1 MEHHIHYILLV
12 SIALIWGSQYIF
24 NELAL
29 QELTPFGLMIMRIFF
44 GFVTLTFL
52 ILLIPG
58 ERAKRLHLTKKLF
71 VLFIVIG
78 AVEAAIPFFLIAY
91 GQLHVASSIT
101 AIIMGLIPMMTILLE
116 RLMRH
121 RGKITLTEG
130 IGLTVGFA
138 GLIVLIN
145 PVSDNLHST
154 LLGFLSISMAAFCF
168 ALALILMAKIP
179 KEISSLHA
187 TRFILMI
194 YALPLML
201 VWLFLNN
208 HSLALSDS
216 TWLSVIILGIF
227 SSGIV
232 YLLYLKL
239 IRLAGA
245 SFTALSNY
253 LVPLVGTALGV
264 YFFNEPFTWNI
275 ALSLLL
281 IVSALFTIKGTTKDP
296 S

>member
-1 MEHHIHYILLV
+1 MHYILLIF
-12 SIALIWGSQYIF
+12 IALIWGSQYIF

-29 QELTPFGLMIMRIFF
+29 QELTPFGLMVLRIFF
-44 GFVTLTFL
+44 GFITLTLL
-52 ILLIPG
+52 ILVIPS
-58 ERAKRLHLTKKLF
+58 ERAKRLNLTKKLF
-71 VLFIVIG
+71 ILFVAIG
-78 AVEAAIPFFLIAY
+78 AVEAAIPFYLIAY
-91 GQLHVASSIT
+91 GQLHVASSVT

-116 RLMRH
+116 LLIRKRE
-121 RGKITLTEG
+121 RITRTEI
-130 IGLTVGFA
+130 IGLSVAFA

-145 PVSDNLHST
+145 PSSENLQST
-154 LLGFLSISMAAFCF
+154 LLGFLSISMAALCF
-168 ALALILMAKIP
+168 ALALVLMSKIP
-179 KEISSLHA
+179 KEISSLQA

-194 YALPLML
+194 YSLPLML
-201 VWLFLNN
+201 MWLFLN
-208 HSLALSDS
+208 SSAIALSMN

-245 SFTALSNY
+245 AFTALSNY

-264 YFFNEPFTWNI
+264 YFFNEPFTLNI

-281 IVSALFTIKGTTKDP
+281 IVAALFILKR
-296 S
+296 SEIN

>member
-1 MEHHIHYILLV
+1 MHYILLIL
-12 SIALIWGSQYIF
+12 IALIWGSQYIF

-29 QELTPFGLMIMRIFF
+29 QELTPFGLMVLRIFF
-44 GFVTLTFL
+44 GFITLTLL
-52 ILLIPG
+52 ILVIPR

-71 VLFIVIG
+71 LLFIVIG
-78 AVEAAIPFFLIAY
+78 AVEAAIPFYLIAY
-91 GQLHVASSIT
+91 GQLLVASSVT

-116 RLMRH
+116 LVMRK
-121 RGKITLTEG
+121 RDKITRNEV
-130 IGLTVGFA
+130 IGLAVAFA

-145 PVSDNLHST
+145 PSSDNLHST
-154 LLGFLSISMAAFCF
+154 LLGFLSISIAAFCF
-168 ALALILMAKIP
+168 ALALILMAMIP

-194 YALPLML
+194 YSLPLML
-201 VWLFLNN
+201 MWLFLNRN
-208 HSLALSDS
+208 SVAMTDS

-253 LVPLVGTALGV
+253 LVPLVGTSLGV
-264 YFFNEPFTWNI
+264 YFFNEPFTLNI

-281 IVSALFTIKGTTKDP
+281 IVSALFIIKGTSKR
-296 S
+296 SQ

>member
-1 MEHHIHYILLV
+1 MEYHIHYILLV

-29 QELTPFGLMIMRIFF
+29 QELTPFGLMIIRIFF

-91 GQLHVASSIT
+91 GQLHVTSSIT
-101 AIIMGLIPMMTILLE
+101 AIIMGLIPMITILLE

-154 LLGFLSISMAAFCF
+154 LLGFLSISIAAFCF

-281 IVSALFTIKGTTKDP
+281 IVSALFIIKGTSETD
-296 S
+296 